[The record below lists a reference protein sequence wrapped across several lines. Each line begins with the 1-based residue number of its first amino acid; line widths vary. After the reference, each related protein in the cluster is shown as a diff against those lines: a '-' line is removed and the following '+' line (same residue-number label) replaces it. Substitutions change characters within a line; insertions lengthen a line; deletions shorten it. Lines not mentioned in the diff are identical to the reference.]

1 MVVFVLFSTYSINL
15 FYELNPLFKNSFS
28 FFYKYKNR
36 FDFFFLNTQIW
47 VFFFFFKLSKD
58 KSDLL
63 QIKIHFF
70 S

>member
-36 FDFFFLNTQIW
+36 FDFFF
-47 VFFFFFKLSKD
+47 
-58 KSDLL
+58 
-63 QIKIHFF
+63 
-70 S
+70 